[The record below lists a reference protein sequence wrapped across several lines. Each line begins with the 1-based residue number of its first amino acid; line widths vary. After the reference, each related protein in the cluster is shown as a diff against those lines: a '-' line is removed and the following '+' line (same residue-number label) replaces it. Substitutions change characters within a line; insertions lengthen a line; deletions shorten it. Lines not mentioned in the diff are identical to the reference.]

1 MLRCGGMANYDVII
15 IGGGL
20 SGLTSAALL
29 SKAGLGV
36 CVLEE
41 QPRPGG
47 YLQGFSR
54 GGFEFDTA
62 IHWLN
67 GMAPGGMSGRLL
79 EYLGGDYPVCPPLKQ
94 FQRYKGQNHDYLLTT
109 EPGLMRDAMAA
120 DFPAQAEGIHR
131 LFADA
136 EELGRRMSKL
146 HRLSRA
152 FETMPPWTKMF
163 RGLGMLFWYL
173 GIRRHLRPEL
183 EQGLARYVD
192 DPAFARIYIAE
203 EKLSTVLVPM
213 AWAYQGDLYA
223 PPQGG
228 SLRLIEWLVNR
239 GQKQG
244 AEIILKE
251 CVEEVL
257 LEGGR
262 AVGVRCASGRVA
274 KAPHVVCASD
284 VSQLYNRL
292 LPSEATTQKFRS
304 RLQEADLFYSSL
316 SLYLGL
322 DCDPRELGLGEEQ
335 VLLTRD
341 DVPRAEQMCNTP
353 DRVALTVLAPSVRDP
368 SLAPAGK
375 GTVTIH
381 CPALLE
387 DHHRWGTGDAMER
400 GERYKEIKQRQAQI
414 LLDRVDRELCPGLS
428 RKVTM
433 MEAATPVTFKRYTRN
448 RGGSLLGTKASD
460 RNIKAR
466 VAHYITPVKG
476 LLLAGHWAEYSGGVP
491 MAIKAAANTSL
502 ILLREINRKA
512 FKELCGAMDA

>member
-1 MLRCGGMANYDVII
+1 MANYDVIV
-15 IGGGL
+15 IGAGV
-20 SGLTSAALL
+20 SGLTAAALL
-29 SKAGLGV
+29 ARAGLGV

-47 YLQGFSR
+47 CLQGFHR
-54 GGFEFDTA
+54 AGFEFDTA
-62 IHWLN
+62 VQWLN
-67 GMAPGGMSGRLL
+67 GMGPGGMSGRLL
-79 EYLGGDYPVCPPLKQ
+79 EYLGTDHPTCPPLKH
-94 FQRYKGQNHDYLLTT
+94 FQRYKGQGHDYLLTT
-109 EPGLMRDAMAA
+109 EPELMREALVA
-120 DFPAQAEGIHR
+120 DFPSQAEGIHR

-136 EELGRRMSKL
+136 QDIGQRMSKL

-173 GIRRHLRPEL
+173 GLRRHLRPGL
-183 EQGLARYVD
+183 EEGLARYVD

-203 EKLSTVLVPM
+203 EKLSTVIVPM

-228 SLRLIEWLVNR
+228 SLKLVHWLMAQVR
-239 GQKQG
+239 KCGS
-244 AEIILKE
+244 EILLKE
-251 CVEEVL
+251 RVEEVIV
-257 LEGGR
+257 EGRR
-262 AVGVRCASGRVA
+262 AVGVRCASGRTA
-274 KAPHVVCASD
+274 RARHVICASD
-284 VSQLYNRL
+284 VDQLYNRL
-292 LPSEATTQKFRS
+292 LPAEATTQKFRG
-304 RLQEADLFYSSL
+304 RLRDADLFYSSL

-341 DVPRAEQMCNTP
+341 DVPRSEQMCTTP
-353 DRVALTVLAPSVRDP
+353 DRVALSVLAPSVRDP
-368 SLAPAGK
+368 SMAPAGK

-381 CPALLE
+381 CPALME
-387 DHHRWGTGDAMER
+387 DHGQWGTGDALER
-400 GERYKEIKQRQAQI
+400 GERYKEIKQRQAQV
-414 LLDRVDRELCPGLS
+414 LLERVDRELCPGLS
-428 RKVTM
+428 SKVTM
-433 MEAATPVTFKRYTRN
+433 MEAATPVTFARYTRN

-466 VAHYITPVKG
+466 IAHYLTPVKG

-502 ILLREINRKA
+502 ILLQQVNKKA
-512 FKELCGAMDA
+512 FKELCGVMDA